1 MTGWRKVHQ
10 NYVFSLK
17 NHENYWFLM
26 KIKEIM
32 DLQQGKSVLSVE
44 TMLNRRA
51 AQFAIERS
59 GRERQAC
66 LAARV
71 MAVCLFDISFSSFFL
86 VSCRFSVLR

>member
-1 MTGWRKVHQ
+1 
-10 NYVFSLK
+10 
-17 NHENYWFLM
+17 
-26 KIKEIM
+26 M
-32 DLQQGKSVLSVE
+32 DPQPEKRVLSVE

-66 LAARV
+66 LAARL

-86 VSCRFSVLR
+86 ASYRFSVLR